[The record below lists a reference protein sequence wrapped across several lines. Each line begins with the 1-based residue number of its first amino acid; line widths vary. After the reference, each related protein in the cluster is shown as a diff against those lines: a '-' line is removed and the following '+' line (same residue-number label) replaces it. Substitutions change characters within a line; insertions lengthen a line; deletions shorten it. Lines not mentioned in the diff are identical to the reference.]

1 MIMNTSGHK
10 SIDPIL
16 WDVAQFVINN
26 GDEAFDDIQS
36 TFGIDEERANALIGY
51 LCIAGIATM
60 TTFGPRANYFD
71 EDALWERYSLLDFTY
86 NKRTELKAISP
97 KTNVLEV
104 GRIVST
110 NAKIDGYDCVLLMY
124 VEENELVGILRIN
137 NAGTIADE
145 NFASQF
151 IEDNFRSYFAYP
163 EPDALIKSF
172 PVDFYDCAYDWY
184 ESVLTKFIELDETK

>member
-1 MIMNTSGHK
+1 MNTSGHK

-71 EDALWERYSLLDFTY
+71 EDALWERYSLLDFMY

-97 KTNVLEV
+97 KTNVLEE

-110 NAKIDGYDCVLLMY
+110 NAKIDGYDCMLLMY
-124 VEENELVGILRIN
+124 ISENDLIAILRADSAN
-137 NAGTIADE
+137 TITDE
-145 NFASQF
+145 HFVSQF
-151 IEDNFRSYFAYP
+151 IKENFMNYFEHE
-163 EPDALIKSF
+163 EPNALMKKF
-172 PVDFYDCAYDWY
+172 PISCYDCAYDWY
-184 ESVLTKFIELDETK
+184 KKVLAKFIELDEEN